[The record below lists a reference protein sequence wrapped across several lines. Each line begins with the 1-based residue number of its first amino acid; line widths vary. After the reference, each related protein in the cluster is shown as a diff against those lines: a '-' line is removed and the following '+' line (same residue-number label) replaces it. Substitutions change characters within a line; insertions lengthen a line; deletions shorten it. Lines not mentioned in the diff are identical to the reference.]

1 MKDVKMSE
9 REYANSIL
17 EIVPDEKLGDVIK
30 YMIDNTDEELDEK
43 KFELV
48 SRHILEKYR
57 KAFEELA
64 K

>member
-1 MKDVKMSE
+1 MSE

-17 EIVPDEKLGDVIK
+17 EIVPDEKLNEIIK

-48 SRHILEKYR
+48 SRHILDKYR
-57 KAFEELA
+57 HAFEELA

>member
-1 MKDVKMSE
+1 MSE
-9 REYANSIL
+9 REYAKQIL
-17 EIVPDEKLGDVIK
+17 DILPEEYLGEVIAYMMKLSDK
-30 YMIDNTDEELDEK
+30 EFDEE

>member
-1 MKDVKMSE
+1 MSE

>member
-1 MKDVKMSE
+1 MSE

-30 YMIDNTDEELDEK
+30 FMIDNTDEELDEK

>member
-1 MKDVKMSE
+1 MSE
-9 REYANSIL
+9 REYAKSIL
-17 EIVPDEKLGDVIK
+17 EVIPEEKLGEVIE
-30 YMIDNTDEELDEK
+30 YMMSISDEEFDEK

-48 SRHILEKYR
+48 SGHILEKYR

>member
-43 KFELV
+43 NLN
-48 SRHILEKYR
+48 L
-57 KAFEELA
+57 
-64 K
+64 

>member
-30 YMIDNTDEELDEK
+30 YMLDNTDEELDEK